1 MTTTVS
7 DKVKK
12 VKAVL
17 GFGGVP
23 DTDLLK
29 RLDAIRDGMTGNAAF
44 ANPPVDMA
52 SFTTAIDTFSTLV
65 TDALDG
71 GKKVISAKRKQ
82 RAVVIKMATQLG
94 HYVEAASNNDL
105 AIFTTSGFTAATNT
119 RTPAQPLSAGSFKY
133 VDRGPNTGQIVVKPT
148 PQKGA
153 LSFDLHYCPVP
164 AAGAAPN
171 WVLQTLPGSK
181 AVTITGLTPGTTYQF
196 QVRALGRLGYSDWS
210 DIVTFIC
217 A

>member
-12 VKAVL
+12 IKAVL
-17 GFGGVP
+17 GFGGMS

-29 RLDAIRDGMTGNAAF
+29 RLDAIRDGMTGKAAF

-52 SFTTAIDTFSTLV
+52 TFKTAIDLFNTLV

-71 GKKVISAKRKQ
+71 GKKTVSAKRKQ
-82 RAVVIKMATQLG
+82 REVVIKMATQLG

-105 AIFTTSGFTAATNT
+105 ATFNTSGFVAVTNT
-119 RTPAQPLSAGSFKY
+119 RTPPQPLNAGSFKY
-133 VDRGPNTGQIVVKPT
+133 VDRGPNTGQVVLKPA

-153 LSFDLHYCPVP
+153 IAFDLRYCPVP
-164 AAGAAPN
+164 AAGASPN
-171 WVLQTLPGSK
+171 WVDMPLPGSK
-181 AVTITGLTPGTTYQF
+181 TVTVSNLTPGTNYQF
-196 QVRALGRLGYSDWS
+196 QIRALGRLGYSNWS
-210 DIVTFIC
+210 DVVTFIC

>member
-1 MTTTVS
+1 MTTTV
-7 DKVKK
+7 KNTVKK
-12 VKAVL
+12 IKASL
-17 GFGGVP
+17 GFTKMS

-29 RLDAIRDGMTGNAAF
+29 LLDAILAGMTGNAAF
-44 ANPPVDMA
+44 PSPPVDMA
-52 SFTTAIDTFSTLV
+52 TFKTAIDSYNTLT

-71 GKKVISAKRKQ
+71 GKKAMTAKKKQ
-82 RAVVIKMATQLG
+82 REVVIKMATQLG

-196 QVRALGRLGYSDWS
+196 QIRALGRLGYSDWS

>member
-1 MTTTVS
+1 MTTTV
-7 DKVKK
+7 KNTVKK
-12 VKAVL
+12 IKASLSFSKVS
-17 GFGGVP
+17 
-23 DTDLLK
+23 DADLLK
-29 RLDAIRDGMTGNAAF
+29 VLDAILTGMTGNTAF
-44 ANPPVDMA
+44 PSPPVDMA
-52 SFTTAIDTFSTLV
+52 TFKTAIDSYNTLT

-71 GKKVISAKRKQ
+71 GKKAMTAKKKQ
-82 RAVVIKMATQLG
+82 REVVIKMATQLG

-196 QVRALGRLGYSDWS
+196 QIRALGRLGYSDWS